1 LSSRREQTPD
11 FRNEVEK
18 ILRLQDADINT
29 RALGQTFEGTAFMD
43 TGSGTIDFVNVSTNV
58 VVGTQTGT

>member
-1 LSSRREQTPD
+1 
-11 FRNEVEK
+11 
-18 ILRLQDADINT
+18 
-29 RALGQTFEGTAFMD
+29 MD